1 MDQQQYNHLAASPTD
16 DVRNYSTDPLI
27 LLWNNP
33 MIDLWFIVSD
43 TYDYAVPDISGISS
57 CSAAHQPLL
66 IQPALQKQQ
75 HPHQPKLPTASPPS
89 MAIEIDTLASSS
101 HSTTTNGS
109 ASSASVR
116 LGSGKNN
123 NQQIGHY
130 NGISESS
137 PLKKVREKQQGN
149 IAGSLIPNGRGSL
162 RRYNPRPIQSIH
174 QSV

>member
-1 MDQQQYNHLAASPTD
+1 
-16 DVRNYSTDPLI
+16 
-27 LLWNNP
+27 

-66 IQPALQKQQ
+66 IQPVLQKQQ
-75 HPHQPKLPTASPPS
+75 HPHQPKLPAVSPPS

-109 ASSASVR
+109 ASSSSVR
-116 LGSGKNN
+116 LGSGKINN
-123 NQQIGHY
+123 HIGHY

-137 PLKKVREKQQGN
+137 PLKKVRETQ
-149 IAGSLIPNGRGSL
+149 PNTITSAWCLHTPSFRMGFSFFSSIILVRFS
-162 RRYNPRPIQSIH
+162 RYRVYNCVRLGCWATSGE
-174 QSV
+174 

>member
-1 MDQQQYNHLAASPTD
+1 
-16 DVRNYSTDPLI
+16 
-27 LLWNNP
+27 
-33 MIDLWFIVSD
+33 
-43 TYDYAVPDISGISS
+43 VPDISGIGS

-75 HPHQPKLPTASPPS
+75 HPHQPKLPNASPPL

-123 NQQIGHY
+123 NQIGHY

-149 IAGSLIPNGRGSL
+149 IAGSLIPNGRVSL
-162 RRYNPRPIQSIH
+162 A
-174 QSV
+174 V

>member
-1 MDQQQYNHLAASPTD
+1 
-16 DVRNYSTDPLI
+16 
-27 LLWNNP
+27 

-66 IQPALQKQQ
+66 IQPVLQKQQ
-75 HPHQPKLPTASPPS
+75 HPHQPKLPAVSPPS

-109 ASSASVR
+109 ASSSSVR

-123 NQQIGHY
+123 NQIGHY

-137 PLKKVREKQQGN
+137 PLKKVRDTTQHN
-149 IAGSLIPNGRGSL
+149 NVCLVPTHSLISNGIFIL
-162 RRYNPRPIQSIH
+162 QQYNPRPI
-174 QSV
+174 